1 METNR
6 NLENMIDEY
15 LNIIRP
21 DSFIN
26 LFKDMKDFE
35 EWCHIGTIEDLEATL
50 LEFEKYELYE
60 YCSIIKKVKL
70 ELELAKTCFKK

>member
-6 NLENMIDEY
+6 NLEKQY
-15 LNIIRP
+15 LDIIRP

-26 LFKDMKDFE
+26 LFKDIQEFK
-35 EWCHIGTIEDLEATL
+35 EWCYIGTIEDLKAAL

-60 YCSIIKKVKL
+60 YCSVIKKVKL
-70 ELELAKTCFKK
+70 ELELAKTFL